1 MNVKKIKIRPKTK
14 RGLTQFKEVLIFFM
28 HLDVYK
34 RCTSRQVIE
43 NIVLGQ
49 VTHSVHP
56 ELVQCVLRHR

>member
-1 MNVKKIKIRPKTK
+1 MSEREKPDPKQQ
-14 RGLTQFKEVLIFFM
+14 GAWLKEVLIFFM

-43 NIVLGQ
+43 NILRGQ

-56 ELVQCVLRHR
+56 ELVKCILRHR